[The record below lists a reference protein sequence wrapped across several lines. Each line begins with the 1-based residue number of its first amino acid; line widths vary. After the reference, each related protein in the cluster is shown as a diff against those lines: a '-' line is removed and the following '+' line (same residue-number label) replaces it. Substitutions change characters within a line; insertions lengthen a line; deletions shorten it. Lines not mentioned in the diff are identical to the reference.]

1 MIFRNR
7 IFDSSW
13 DFLLQYVLPEFGW
26 LWMNTGNFLVIWKD
40 SSDIQWKVMKREIF
54 NQQNSE
60 FNCWRRGFKQ
70 QNIGLF
76 RQRQYQSKVKLVN
89 PLEQPSAL
97 SFFSQ
102 LTMYSF
108 LIQFHITKIRV
119 EPFSAR
125 TGKPWWTPTTLFY
138 WGPFRSIPIGP
149 TPKKIS
155 PSKTRS
161 LFVWHLVWLKIGEPP
176 IPPINYHHCPCY
188 SPGYWEVY
196 PIFGHPNIISSWFY
210 IKLYTIKSHIL
221 AI

>member
-1 MIFRNR
+1 
-7 IFDSSW
+7 
-13 DFLLQYVLPEFGW
+13 
-26 LWMNTGNFLVIWKD
+26 MNTGNFLVIWKD

-54 NQQNSE
+54 NQQNLE

-97 SFFSQ
+97 SLFSQ
-102 LTMYSF
+102 LTVYS

-125 TGKPWWTPTTLFY
+125 TGKPWWSPTTLFY
-138 WGPFRSIPIGP
+138 WGPFRSIPIGNP
-149 TPKKIS
+149 LQIS

-161 LFVWHLVWLKIGEPP
+161 LFVWHLVSLKIGEPP
-176 IPPINYHHCPCY
+176 KKPINYHHCPCY
-188 SPGYWEVY
+188 YMAIGRFF
-196 PIFGHPNIISSWFY
+196 PIFGHTTNIISSWFY
-210 IKLYTIKSHIL
+210 IKLFKG
-221 AI
+221 